1 MIRCRA
7 ALDAAHDK
15 ATRTK
20 RGNRDKRTTERVA
33 DACFKPAID

>member
-7 ALDAAHDK
+7 ALDAANDE
-15 ATRTK
+15 AMRSK

-33 DACFKPAID
+33 DAYFKPAIN